1 MVRRG
6 YPRGAA
12 GLAAHARAAPRIG
25 RFANTP
31 CHRRATLP
39 FVANLEK
46 RGSYT
51 PRRVR
56 ERRAYQLV
64 VTGGA
69 AGAVF
74 VVSLVLSIVG
84 VIGATLPVISLIVAV
99 ICAVLFR
106 SLVRPR

>member
-1 MVRRG
+1 M
-6 YPRGAA
+6 
-12 GLAAHARAAPRIG
+12 
-25 RFANTP
+25 
-31 CHRRATLP
+31 
-39 FVANLEK
+39 VANLEK

-51 PRRVR
+51 PRRTR

-74 VVSLVLSIVG
+74 VVSLVLSIAG
-84 VIGATLPVISLIVAV
+84 VIGGTLPVISLIVAV

-106 SLVRPR
+106 SMVRPR